1 MRGTARMRV
10 FGASCYAR
18 DDGGSRIGKQ
28 KSHTEMTDMYSGR
41 GGRDFGGSGG
51 MGGEGGPKPVKVGD
65 EIDVV
70 IEAMAARGD
79 GLAKKDGFVIFV
91 KGTTMGQNV
100 RIKVT
105 DVRERFAVGEVLGEA
120 TGAPTPASIPAADAP
135 ADETAPEEAAQAG
148 EESPSE

>member
-1 MRGTARMRV
+1 
-10 FGASCYAR
+10 
-18 DDGGSRIGKQ
+18 
-28 KSHTEMTDMYSGR
+28 MYSGR
-41 GGRDFGGSGG
+41 GGRDFGGSRGG
-51 MGGEGGPKPVKVGD
+51 SGGEGGPKPVKVGD

-105 DVRERFAVGEVLGEA
+105 DVRERFAVGEVLGAA
-120 TGAPTPASIPAADAP
+120 TGAPAASTAPASAADAP
-135 ADETAPEEAAQAG
+135 AETAGEMPAQDEQA
-148 EESPSE
+148 EDDAPSG

>member
-1 MRGTARMRV
+1 
-10 FGASCYAR
+10 
-18 DDGGSRIGKQ
+18 
-28 KSHTEMTDMYSGR
+28 MYSGR
-41 GGRDFGGSGG
+41 GGRDFGGSRGG
-51 MGGEGGPKPVKVGD
+51 SGGEGGPKPVKVGD

-105 DVRERFAVGEVLGEA
+105 DVRERFAVGEVLGAA
-120 TGAPTPASIPAADAP
+120 TGAPAASTAPAS
-135 ADETAPEEAAQAG
+135 TG
-148 EESPSE
+148 EP

>member
-1 MRGTARMRV
+1 
-10 FGASCYAR
+10 
-18 DDGGSRIGKQ
+18 
-28 KSHTEMTDMYSGR
+28 MYSGR